1 MAATEE
7 KRKKGVSNGLTECY
21 VAPAKM
27 PISQVQVAK
36 RTSKLKT
43 EVEAA
48 RKLKTEVEAARK
60 DTVALDLEYLAVP
73 KYWD

>member
-48 RKLKTEVEAARK
+48 RK